1 MTRREFSKAGVS
13 FAFAAIGLEMIGGCA
28 TTETPKVTTLIYPPL
43 PYQKIQPPQ
52 DGCLVGF
59 FKEPDASI
67 HGITYLEKALSAKP
81 SIIIIAGSKLYREF
95 PMTQAIMV
103 AKRGIVPYVHVDI
116 APFDSR
122 TPIPGF
128 SVKEIAQGQQDS
140 HIKKVA
146 QDVLEFGKGY
156 GGFFFSTMV
165 DMNTNSFC
173 WGMNSKFIPAWRR
186 IWQIFDDQG
195 ANQYTTWVWVPYSP
209 EAAHRQA
216 DDPEL
221 YYPGDKYVDWIGL
234 NAFSVAG
241 HPKTDYMF
249 NVLIGNT
256 YRRLFKYHPEKP
268 FVIPWFARTND
279 FYQSRW
285 LVNTYRSIKDS
296 FPAIKA
302 AMYCDRVS
310 SHTGDHTLNPKS
322 LETLK
327 EILKDPYWIMA
338 K

>member
-1 MTRREFSKAGVS
+1 METMNRREFLRAGVGL
-13 FAFAAIGLEMIGGCA
+13 AAVAGGLGTICGCA
-28 TTETPKVTTLIYPPL
+28 TTETAKGMTLVYPPL
-43 PYQKIQPPQ
+43 PYNKIQPPQ
-52 DGCLVGF
+52 EGCFIGF
-59 FKEPDASI
+59 FSMY
-67 HGITYLEKALSAKP
+67 GITHLEKALSAKP
-81 SIIIIAGSKLYREF
+81 SIFIAASKLYNKF
-95 PMTQAIMV
+95 PMVQVIEV
-103 AKRGIVPYVHVDI
+103 AKRGIVPYLHVDI
-116 APFDSR
+116 APFDS
-122 TPIPGF
+122 TAPIPGF

-146 QDVLEFGKGY
+146 QDALEFGKGY

-165 DMNTNSFC
+165 DMNTNSFS
-173 WGMNSKFIPAWRR
+173 WGMNSNFIPAWRR

-241 HPKTDYMF
+241 HQKTDYMF

-268 FVIPWFARTND
+268 FMIPWFARTNN

-285 LVNTYRSIKDS
+285 LINTYRSIKDS

-302 AMYCDRVS
+302 AMYCDRIS
-310 SHTGDHTLNPKS
+310 SHTGDNTLNPKS
-322 LETLK
+322 METLK
-327 EILKDPYWIMA
+327 EIFKDPYWIMG